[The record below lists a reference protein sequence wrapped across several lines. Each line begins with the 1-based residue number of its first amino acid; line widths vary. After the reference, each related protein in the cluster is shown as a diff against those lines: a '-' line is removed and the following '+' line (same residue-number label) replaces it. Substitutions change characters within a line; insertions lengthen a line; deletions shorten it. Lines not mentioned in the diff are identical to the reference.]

1 MKRRII
7 YFTVMLFTAV
17 LCFSCSDM
25 LAELNGKNK
34 AGATN
39 GEPLSIKLT
48 AGKPQKNGDSG
59 QKLSVTVTVTT
70 DSEVKKVVWKKG
82 GTEIAKKLLADES
95 AAEATATDD
104 NKKWT
109 FEITATNETDGNG
122 TYTVAVLDGAG
133 RREAEQISITNQFDF
148 TNPPKPDGTKINVDY
163 PSPTDDTSIKLTW
176 SEPDETAEP
185 NYDHAEITLTYT
197 QDDGNGGTKTS
208 DPVSITVNKGTTE
221 YTFTDLTDD
230 KKKDYTVTIKYV
242 DTTGNESEP
251 CSVTVTKYALTYQTD
266 GTGANTA
273 TKTVL
278 VKDGEKLK
286 ANQLPPALPDT
297 SDHYFAGWYDS
308 KDNTKTLIKEG
319 STLAGDV
326 TLAPKWECGISYD
339 KGGHGTE
346 QKEARFDEGTKI
358 TVSQLPVPEPTES
371 EKKDGWKFAGWYL
384 DSSCSDEKKV
394 PDNYEVTKN
403 TTLYAKWIQ
412 QKGRTLTE
420 SVRVLDKDVYK
431 GTAGE
436 ATDKIIY
443 IEFGDWPQTIKA
455 DEVTV
460 DKQTTKQQGMFTYCL
475 GSDGEWY
482 VKQAEKAFKSDYTYS
497 KKTTVGQN
505 GQSEKWFKVE
515 PIKWRVLTK
524 EFDHDGDNDEN
535 DKQWLLLAENI
546 LVSGIPY
553 YDYYNV
559 YREIDGKVS
568 TNNYEHSRIRAYLN
582 GYKYVYKESETS
594 EQETNYEYETN
605 GGFLKSAFTEMAQKS
620 IGETEVDNSA
630 ASTNPELNSTLWNFG
645 ANPNASDKKTKDRI
659 YLLSTKEAT
668 TANYGFEVYDSSG
681 KGNTRIRLPTDYAR
695 ATGAYDYSENGSGES
710 GYGVWWWLRSPYY
723 NYSDYARLVNFAG
736 NANGINEVDDTIVGI
751 VPALSISAQ

>member
-7 YFTVMLFTAV
+7 YFTIMCFTAV

-39 GEPLSIKLT
+39 GEPLSIELT

-59 QKLSVTVTVTT
+59 QKLAINVAITT

-104 NKKWT
+104 NKKWI

-122 TYTVAVLDGAG
+122 TYTVAVLDGIG

-148 TNPPKPDGTKINVDY
+148 TNPPKPDGTKINADY
-163 PSPTDDTSIKLTW
+163 PAPTDDTSIRLTW

-221 YTFTDLTDD
+221 YTFTDTDLTDD
-230 KKKDYTVTIKYV
+230 KKKDYTFTIKYV

-251 CSVTVTKYALTYQTD
+251 CSVTVTKYTLTYPTD
-266 GTGANTA
+266 ETGATA
-273 TKTVL
+273 TKSVL
-278 VKDGEKLK
+278 VRDGEKLK
-286 ANQLPPALPDT
+286 ADQLPPALPDT

-319 STLAGDV
+319 STLTGDV
-326 TLAPKWECGISYD
+326 TLVPKWECGISYD

-346 QKEARFDEGTKI
+346 QKEARVDEGSKI

-420 SVRVLDKDVYK
+420 SVRVLDKDKYK

-443 IEFGDWPQTIKA
+443 VEFGDWPQTIKN
-455 DEVTV
+455 DEAEITN
-460 DKQTTKQQGMFTYCL
+460 TKIKQGMFTYYL
-475 GSDGEWY
+475 GSNGEWY
-482 VKQAEKAFKSDYTYS
+482 VKQAEKAFGSGYKYSD
-497 KKTTVGQN
+497 TTPVGQN

-524 EFDHDGDNDEN
+524 EFDHDNDASTAE
-535 DKQWLLLAENI
+535 QWLLLAENI
-546 LVSGIPY
+546 LAGDPY
-553 YDYYNV
+553 NLN
-559 YREIDGKVS
+559 RNKRTIGVS
-568 TNNYEHSRIRAYLN
+568 TVYSNNYKYSTIRAWLN
-582 GYKYVYKESETS
+582 GKYEDDDT
-594 EQETNYEYETN
+594 QEKTYV
-605 GGFLKSAFTEMAQKS
+605 GKGFLQSAFTSAVQSAIKDTS
-620 IGETEVDNSA
+620 VDNSA
-630 ASTNPELNSTLWNFG
+630 RSTNPAQHETQWKCGKNQY
-645 ANPNASDKKTKDRI
+645 ASDIRTSDKI
-659 YLLSTKEAT
+659 FLLSVQEVT
-668 TANYGFEVYDSSG
+668 TSTYGFDDYDLSE
-681 KGNTRIRLPTDYAR
+681 KFNKRIRVPTDYAR
-695 ATGAYDYSENGSGES
+695 ATGAYDYSENGSGER
-710 GYGVWWWLRSPYY
+710 GYGGWWWLRSPDCDGSDSARYVSNDGDADDYY
-723 NYSDYARLVNFAG
+723 YVVDT
-736 NANGINEVDDTIVGI
+736 NGGI